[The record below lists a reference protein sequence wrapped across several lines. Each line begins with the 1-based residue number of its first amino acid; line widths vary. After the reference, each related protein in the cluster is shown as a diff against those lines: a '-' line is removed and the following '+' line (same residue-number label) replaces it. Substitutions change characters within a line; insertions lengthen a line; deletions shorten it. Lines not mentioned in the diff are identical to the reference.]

1 MLVLERKLQE
11 KIMLGDGL
19 ITIKLVSVEGGR
31 VRLGIEAP
39 KHIRIDREE
48 VHRQR
53 QRQIARA

>member
-1 MLVLERKLQE
+1 VLVLERKLNE
-11 KIMLGDGL
+11 MIVIDGG
-19 ITIKLVSVEGGR
+19 ITIKLVSVVGGR

-39 KHIRIDREE
+39 KSVRIDREE

>member
-1 MLVLERKLQE
+1 MLVLERKLNE
-11 KIMLGDGL
+11 MIVIDGG
-19 ITIKLVSVEGGR
+19 ITIKLVSVVGGR

-39 KHIRIDREE
+39 KSVRIDREE